1 MNSLAA
7 MLTGTGL
14 GCLAM
19 YSLDPEVGRRRRA
32 QARYKILRIQK
43 KAGEAAAARARDLK
57 NRTRGTVAEGRSL
70 LFDGKVNDEKLA
82 DRVRSNL
89 GFLVRYPSFIDVQV
103 NNGRVV
109 LSGSVFADEVEQLI
123 DGVLRIRGVR
133 KGENRLNVYE
143 KAENFPGRQGEVGEL
158 RPKPEGRR
166 IDLFQH
172 HWSPS
177 TKLIVGLLSAGL
189 LCLGALAYGRSEAK
203 ARRASPAAKLAD
215 AVRQGEKFI
224 RSMRR

>member
-19 YSLDPEVGRRRRA
+19 YSLDPDTGRRRRA
-32 QARYKILRIQK
+32 QARYKMIRIQK
-43 KAGEAAAARARDLK
+43 KAGAAAATTARDLK

-103 NNGRVV
+103 NDGRVV

-123 DGVLRIRGVR
+123 DGILRIRGVR
-133 KGENRLNVYE
+133 KVENRMQVHHR
-143 KAENFPGRQGEVGEL
+143 AEDFQGLQGEL

-177 TKLIVGLLSAGL
+177 TKLIVGFVSAALVG
-189 LCLGALAYGRSEAK
+189 LGAVAFGRPTRNG
-203 ARRASPAAKLAD
+203 RR
-215 AVRQGEKFI
+215 I
-224 RSMRR
+224 